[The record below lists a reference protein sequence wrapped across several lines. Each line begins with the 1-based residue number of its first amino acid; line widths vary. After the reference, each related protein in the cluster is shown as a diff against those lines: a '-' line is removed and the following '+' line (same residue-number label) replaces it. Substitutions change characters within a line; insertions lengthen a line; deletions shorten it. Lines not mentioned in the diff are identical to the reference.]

1 MREPG
6 GPAAQSGIL
15 FQNTVAALYLGDLC
29 RSHTV
34 SGPERLLSVRVEAPQ
49 RVDDVVLYYADGRVV
64 YIQAKETLRRHGDAW
79 HKLWGAFAAQY
90 RGPAFVRGRDRLRL
104 WVGELREEHRTLE
117 RLCRT
122 ARTSDSFAEWNERLS
137 KDDQRLL
144 GRLRPVLQAALSA
157 GDGDDGLREF
167 LGHVEV
173 EMWPLR
179 DIENRL
185 IAAHL
190 PGSSVRPRTL
200 FRLLRDRVG
209 GMARTRD
216 TFRAD
221 VLRRELQLE
230 HGVCWDT
237 DVAEAAEV
245 GPDDVR
251 DDSALDGLLA
261 PLPFA
266 VARRIRAAV
275 HRFRDWSSVERL
287 WAAGTAILAVSTVLL
302 AVHTRGTVTH
312 FLTCSGTGVFAW
324 AALLEVRDSRLRFW
338 RNRWV
343 IGAIAAACAAVG
355 FLCARLELNQMTGIN
370 PNSFPLALA
379 AVTAY
384 WTVVLLGICAVV
396 LPMIAAVPM
405 FTLAFA
411 RMIYADSLLYRISW
425 NAYQWSV
432 RRVLLGRSTHPLPQ
446 PAVATLLARSFGL
459 LSLGI
464 VGAQLSVLIPT
475 DRLRQEWSEGVL
487 LGLYYAREAPCPGG
501 PVRWVAP
508 LPNGAVSVAEP
519 QPDGNVRFTVTRC
532 RV

>member
-1 MREPG
+1 MRESG

-34 SGPERLLSVRVEAPQ
+34 PERERLLSVRVEAPQ
-49 RVDDVVLYYADGRVV
+49 RVDDVVLYYADGRIV
-64 YIQAKETLRRHGDAW
+64 YVQAKETLRRRDETW
-79 HKLWGAFAAQY
+79 RKLWAAFVAQY

-117 RLCRT
+117 RLCEA
-122 ARTSDSFAEWNERLS
+122 ARTSDSAAEWKGRLS
-137 KDDQRLL
+137 GDDLRLL
-144 GRLRPVLQAALSA
+144 VRLRPVLQPPL
-157 GDGDDGLREF
+157 GDGDGDEALQEF

-179 DIENRL
+179 EIENRL
-185 IAAHL
+185 AAAHL
-190 PGSSVRPRTL
+190 PASSVRPQTL

-221 VLRRELQLE
+221 ALRRELQAE
-230 HGVCWDT
+230 HGGRWDIDATEAPVCRT
-237 DVAEAAEV
+237 DDA
-245 GPDDVR
+245 R
-251 DDSALDGLLA
+251 DDSALDSLLA
-261 PLPFA
+261 LLPPA
-266 VARRIRAAV
+266 VAGRARAAV
-275 HRFRDWSSVERL
+275 HRFRGWSSVERL
-287 WAAGTAILAVSTVLL
+287 WVAGTAILTASTLLL
-302 AVHTRGTVTH
+302 AVHARGAVTH
-312 FLTCSGTGVFAW
+312 VLTWSGTGIFAV
-324 AALLEVRDSRLRFW
+324 AALLEVRGSTLRFW

-343 IGAIAAACAAVG
+343 IGTLVAVCAAVG
-355 FLCARLELNQMTGIN
+355 FLCARLELNLMTGTN

-379 AVTAY
+379 AVTVS
-384 WTVVLLGICAVV
+384 WTLVLLASCAIL
-396 LPMIAAVPM
+396 LPPIAALPL

-411 RMIYADSLLYRISW
+411 RMIYSESLLYRIAW
-425 NAYQWSV
+425 RAYQWGV
-432 RRVLLGRSTHPLPQ
+432 RRVLLGRTTHPLPQ

-459 LSLGI
+459 LSLGLI
-464 VGAQLSVLIPT
+464 GAQLSMLVPT
-475 DRLRQEWSEGVL
+475 SRLRQEWSKGVL

-519 QPDGNVRFTVTRC
+519 QPDGNIRFTVTRC
-532 RV
+532 PA